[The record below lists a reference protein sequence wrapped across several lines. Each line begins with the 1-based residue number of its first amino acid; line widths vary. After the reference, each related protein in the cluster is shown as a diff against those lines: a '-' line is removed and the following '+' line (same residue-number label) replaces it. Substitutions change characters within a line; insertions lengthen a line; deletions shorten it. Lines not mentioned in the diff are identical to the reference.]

1 MYLPYQL
8 LRNLVPYEMTASQQR
23 EADEQQGQIAAAV
36 ARRGHRMAVQVHARA
51 AGDRHQRAAF
61 RKAVSAWRQELR

>member
-36 ARRGHRMAVQVHARA
+36 ARRGHRVAAQVHALA
-51 AGDRHQRAAF
+51 ARDRYQRVTF
-61 RKAVSAWRQELR
+61 RKAVSAWRQEFR